1 MKIHVGFDL
10 TYESALSTPM
20 IFMLNVHPSRAHDL
34 ITPDRLR
41 ITPSRA
47 ISPYIDGFGNKCVRI
62 LALPGQLRVACDTIV
77 ADSGKPDRV
86 DLSAEQHAVADLPHD
101 ALVYENGKT
110 GSDRRG
116 CRCKGASFNFSNFV
130 LRARAGLD
138 LRGRFFRHFL
148 RNGCNNCHRR
158 SSSTISVNGLNVP
171 R

>member
-1 MKIHVGFDL
+1 VKIHVGFDL

-47 ISPYIDGFGNKCVRI
+47 ISPYIDGFGNKSVRI
-62 LALPGQLRVACDTIV
+62 LAPPGQLRVACDTIV

-101 ALVYENGKT
+101 ALVYLL
-110 GSDRRG
+110 
-116 CRCKGASFNFSNFV
+116 ASRYCETAAT
-130 LRARAGLD
+130 LW
-138 LRGRFFRHFL
+138 
-148 RNGCNNCHRR
+148 
-158 SSSTISVNGLNVP
+158 
-171 R
+171 

>member
-1 MKIHVGFDL
+1 MKVQVCFDL

-130 LRARAGLD
+130 LRGETVGGIPFT
-138 LRGRFFRHFL
+138 RGPLAHLL
-148 RNGCNNCHRR
+148 RNRFYIGD
-158 SSSTISVNGLNVP
+158 VP
-171 R
+171 FKGAILKCEH

>member
-62 LALPGQLRVACDTIV
+62 LRRPASYELPAIPSSLTHWMTVRWTDVAHCET
-77 ADSGKPDRV
+77 AAK
-86 DLSAEQHAVADLPHD
+86 A
-101 ALVYENGKT
+101 
-110 GSDRRG
+110 
-116 CRCKGASFNFSNFV
+116 GA
-130 LRARAGLD
+130 R
-138 LRGRFFRHFL
+138 
-148 RNGCNNCHRR
+148 
-158 SSSTISVNGLNVP
+158 
-171 R
+171 